1 MEPGDGGVMAEVVV
15 PAEVDDIE
23 AEKDAGIVVAPHEKG
38 IIEIPVTFPLSQE
51 MREMSKA

>member
-1 MEPGDGGVMAEVVV
+1 MAEVVV